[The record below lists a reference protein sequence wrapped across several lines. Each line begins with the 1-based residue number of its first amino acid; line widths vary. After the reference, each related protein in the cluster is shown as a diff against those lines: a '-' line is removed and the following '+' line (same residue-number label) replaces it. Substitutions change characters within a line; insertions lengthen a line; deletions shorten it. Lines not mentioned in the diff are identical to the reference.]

1 MVLPYP
7 SIQAAKYKRLIA
19 EWYEADFD
27 FELAIQYYLK
37 AAELEDVETADS
49 FGFQCVLKA
58 ADLMVLS
65 KDEKFVE
72 AIQVFNVSE
81 SLEI

>member
-1 MVLPYP
+1 
-7 SIQAAKYKRLIA
+7 
-19 EWYEADFD
+19 
-27 FELAIQYYLK
+27 LAIQYYLK